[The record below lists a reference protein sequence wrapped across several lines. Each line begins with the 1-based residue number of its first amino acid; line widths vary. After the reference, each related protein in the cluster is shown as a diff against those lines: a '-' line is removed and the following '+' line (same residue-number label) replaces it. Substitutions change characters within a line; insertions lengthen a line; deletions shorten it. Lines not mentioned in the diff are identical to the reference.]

1 MIFCLVMDFITRGF
15 LEAWEGVLNHLND
28 SNYFSVSWL
37 LDRTQTFGTAQKKFS
52 NFLSAQHENVL
63 DLSQKGALCKI
74 CLRFNETLCLAQNK
88 IFYEEEFLF
97 LLNECESVLFG
108 KPCFKRWQ
116 NNVPSFPNGKGKIGD
131 VCEISVHLNSFVNSL
146 KKKRQQLCVILFT
159 TFFLTHSFS
168 GIVSASSVWGQYWL

>member
-1 MIFCLVMDFITRGF
+1 MIFCLAMDFITRGF
-15 LEAWEGVLNHLND
+15 LEVWDAVLNHLSN

-37 LDRTQTFGTAQKKFS
+37 LDRTQTSGTAQKKFS

-97 LLNECESVLFG
+97 LLNECESVLFR

-116 NNVPSFPNGKGKIGD
+116 NNFPSFPNGKGKIGD

-146 KKKRQQLCVILFT
+146 KKKDNNCVWFYLLLF
-159 TFFLTHSFS
+159 F
-168 GIVSASSVWGQYWL
+168 